1 MKSAGP
7 LLALLGAACALA
19 LAGCSKPAPEAA
31 SPATPPVAPGA
42 TPPAPR
48 FALVFENDWLAVPE
62 QGGFFQALETGLYAA
77 AGLDV
82 TFRHGGP
89 YDRTPQSVAVGKAQI
104 GMAGADEIMLA
115 VDKEFPLLIV
125 APFMQHH
132 PYGLISYAAHPVK
145 TLADLRGRTVTAFAG
160 ATWITILK
168 RQSGIDFGIAPLT
181 TSIAGFMADPT
192 KMAIEQIFVTNEP
205 FFARQQGADI
215 HVLRIGDTGWDPY
228 RVIFTTREFAAK
240 HPDVVRR
247 FVAASRRGW
256 HDYLHGDSS
265 AADKRIQEKNPAM
278 KPDYIA
284 FVRRTLVET
293 KMVDGQRDQGQMHLD
308 LAKIDADLATL
319 RDAGLLKRTF
329 AARDLA
335 TVDFLPAP

>member
-1 MKSAGP
+1 MKPAGP
-7 LLALLGAACALA
+7 LLTLLGALALG
-19 LAGCSKPAPEAA
+19 LAGCSKPAETAPAA
-31 SPATPPVAPGA
+31 GA
-42 TPPAPR
+42 TPPGAADATPAR

-62 QGGFFQALETGLYAA
+62 QGGFFQALETGLYSA

-89 YDRTPQSVAVGKAQI
+89 YERTPQSVAVGKAHI
-104 GMAGADEIMLA
+104 GIGGSDEVMIA
-115 VDKEFPLLIV
+115 VDKDFPLVIV

-132 PYGLISYAAHPVK
+132 PYGLISYSAHPVK

-168 RQSGIDFGIAPLT
+168 HQSGIDFGIAPLT

-205 FFARQQGADI
+205 YFARQQGADI

-228 RVIFTTREFAAK
+228 RVIFTTRDFAAK

-247 FVAASRRGW
+247 FVAASRQGW
-256 HDYLHGDSS
+256 HDYLQGDSS

-278 KPDYIA
+278 KPDYVA
-284 FVRRTLVET
+284 FVRRTLIET
-293 KMVDGQRDQGQMHLD
+293 KMVTGQRDQGQMQLD
-308 LAKIDADLATL
+308 LAKLDADLATL
-319 RDAGLLKRTF
+319 REAGLLKRPLV
-329 AARDLA
+329 ARDLA
-335 TVDFLPAP
+335 TTEFLPAP